1 MNRRTLGGR
10 HHRKIGE
17 PRTFLRDLLPASEQ
31 GTIDRIAGERAN
43 EAACNGAGGPKD
55 RLACSSAG
63 R

>member
-1 MNRRTLGGR
+1 MCE
-10 HHRKIGE
+10 IGE
-17 PRTFLRDLLPASEQ
+17 AWTFLRDLLPASEQ